1 MAKTK
6 FSIDTFP
13 LLAEGYAREGLTDR
27 QIAAKLGISESTF
40 YHYVKSYPEFEKALK
55 DGKAP
60 VDTLVENSLLKRA
73 LGYEYTE
80 TKKVTSGEKTIRE
93 EKTTKHVIPD
103 TTAQIFWLKNRKPAI
118 WRDKQVLGHEL
129 EKLSDED
136 LNKVITGLF
145 TDSEGHKK
153 NDDEKAQ

>member
-6 FSIDTFP
+6 YDPATYP
-13 LLAEGYAREGLTDR
+13 VLAEGWAREGATDK

-40 YHYVKSYPEFEKALK
+40 YHYVKTYAAFEKALK

-73 LGYEYTE
+73 LGYKYTE
-80 TKKVTSGEKTIRE
+80 SKKVMSGEKVIRE
-93 EKTTKHVIPD
+93 EKTTKHVVPD

-136 LNKVITGLF
+136 LSKVITGLF
-145 TDSEGHKK
+145 TDNTDSEGHKK
-153 NDDEKAQ
+153 ETE

>member
-1 MAKTK
+1 MAKVK
-6 FSIDTFP
+6 YDKDTFP
-13 LLAEGYAREGLTDR
+13 VRAEKWAREGANDR

-40 YHYVKSYPEFEKALK
+40 YQYVRTYAEFKQALK
-55 DGKAP
+55 KGKAP

-80 TKKVTSGEKTIRE
+80 TKKVTRGEKVVRE
-93 EKTTKHVIPD
+93 ESTTKQVVPD

-145 TDSEGHKK
+145 ADSEGHKK
-153 NDDEKAQ
+153 NDNEKAD